1 MEMRLNLASRSYL
14 DRRSARR
21 WMLLVAA
28 LLAVLLAV
36 NSLYAYRSWQQ
47 LQQVDA
53 RLAEAGEKLAARHG
67 QVRESFS
74 AEAYAQVMGRVAAA
88 NELIAAEGFRWTGLL
103 GRFEGLLPDQ
113 VSIRSL
119 QPDFKE
125 RSLKVSAVAADVP
138 AMTAFIDALL
148 ASAEQR
154 QVYLLSQGPEDL
166 PDGSPAVQF
175 SLVIREAF

>member
-21 WMLLVAA
+21 WMLLIAA

-47 LQQVDA
+47 LQLVDE
-53 RLAEAGEKLAARHG
+53 RLAEAGTKLAARHS
-67 QVRESFS
+67 QVRENFS
-74 AEAYAQVMGRVAAA
+74 AEDYARVMARVAAA

-103 GRFEGLLPDQ
+103 SRLEELLPAE

-125 RSLKVSAVAADVP
+125 RSLKMTAMAADVP
-138 AMTAFIDALL
+138 TMTAFIDALL

-166 PDGSPAVQF
+166 PDGTPAVQF